1 MAAARRVGGRL
12 RVDRRLARSSWA
24 GSKSTHAPRA
34 NLCMDA
40 YPAPIKAGLAAL
52 TEAEL
57 HALISASD
65 EAPPIAYG
73 LLVWT

>member
-1 MAAARRVGGRL
+1 
-12 RVDRRLARSSWA
+12 
-24 GSKSTHAPRA
+24 
-34 NLCMDA
+34 MDA

-57 HALISASD
+57 HALIAASN